1 MIAKCV
7 HPDTFAHILP
17 AKTRLM
23 ATMPP
28 PQVYTGENQEYCWEV
43 LMFTLFHPCKE
54 NSRGDTE
61 TYKKKLKHTVLKHS
75 AEELREVG
83 M

>member
-1 MIAKCV
+1 
-7 HPDTFAHILP
+7 
-17 AKTRLM
+17 
-23 ATMPP
+23 
-28 PQVYTGENQEYCWEV
+28 
-43 LMFTLFHPCKE
+43 MFTLFHPCKE